1 MRRKK
6 STCLGD
12 TQADGDQSR
21 LSRRAALGGF
31 AFVGLSVVAI
41 PSVLAACGQNEPER
55 PDSEGSVSVP
65 VISGPVS
72 GGSRGQV
79 FGGTVRDLASVGYVE
94 EEYFIEGEAHR
105 IDVTDTPADGRF
117 VSEKETASAPYRTRL
132 VVRRPIDPARFNG
145 TLIVHWSNVSAGW
158 EHIDDFEAVAD
169 GFAFLAV
176 SAQRVGLEGFPGV
189 PFGLKSWDPDRYG
202 SLHIA
207 GDSYSFDI
215 FSQAARAVGAG
226 GARRGADPLHG
237 LAVRHRVAM
246 GASQSAQRLVSQLNA
261 VQPIDHAFDGYLQVV
276 DFGAYIGFNDAD
288 ADDGKAGQTEYT
300 PEGFAA
306 NNVPM
311 TRKRDDLGVKVLVV
325 NSETEARTWHA
336 VAQPDTDAHRAWFVS
351 GSAHMGAL
359 GGDVSRRASERDGLP
374 GDVMSDVTPSLI
386 DFSGVVEAGMHAMHR
401 WLESGQAPS
410 SQPRLEFVADDTR
423 LARDADGMA
432 EGGIRLPAVAVPAAV
447 NAGEGPDMRGFAGLS
462 GTSTPFPIEKIRALY
477 PSDDDYRARVK
488 DVAGRLV
495 ADGVILQRT
504 ADRYLAETE
513 TAWLGSTTPR

>member
-1 MRRKK
+1 M
-6 STCLGD
+6 S
-12 TQADGDQSR
+12 
-21 LSRRAALGGF
+21 
-31 AFVGLSVVAI
+31 
-41 PSVLAACGQNEPER
+41 SVLAACEQNAPQL
-55 PDSEGSVSVP
+55 PDPGGSVSVP
-65 VISGPVS
+65 TISGPVS
-72 GGSRGQV
+72 GGSRGHV

-94 EEYFIEGEAHR
+94 EEYFIEGEARR
-105 IDVTDTPADGRF
+105 IVVTDTPADGRF
-117 VSEKETASAPYRTRL
+117 ASEKEVASAPYRTRL
-132 VVRRPIDPARFNG
+132 VVRRPTDSALFNG

-176 SAQRVGLEGFPGV
+176 SAQRVGLEGFPDV
-189 PFGLKSWDPDRYG
+189 PFGLKAWDPERYG

-215 FSQAARAVGAG
+215 FSQSALAVGAG

-261 VQPIDHAFDGYLQVV
+261 VQPIDKAFDGYLQVV
-276 DFGAYIGFNDAD
+276 DFGAYVGFSDAD

-306 NNVPM
+306 NGVPM
-311 TRKRDDLGVKVLVV
+311 ARKRDDLGVKVLVV
-325 NSETEARTWHA
+325 NSETEARTWHT
-336 VAQPDTDAHRAWFVS
+336 VPQPDTDEHRAWFVS

-359 GGDVSRRASERDGLP
+359 GGDVSRRASERDRLP
-374 GDVMSDVTPSLI
+374 GVVMSDVTPSLI

-401 WLESGQAPS
+401 WLESGEAPS
-410 SQPRLEFVADDTR
+410 AQPRFEFVADGKR
-423 LARDADGMA
+423 LARDADGIVL
-432 EGGIRLPAVAVPAAV
+432 GGIRLPAVAVPAAV

-477 PSDDDYRARVK
+477 PSDDHYRARVK
-488 DVAGRLV
+488 DVVDGLV

-513 TAWLGSTTPR
+513 TAWIGSTTPR